1 MKWRHTKESENS
13 SLPNPDV
20 QKDSSRKLAKDNTK
34 SSTDKTV
41 LEDEEDVEIEVD
53 VWDVEVYIE
62 YR

>member
-20 QKDSSRKLAKDNTK
+20 QKDSVKKLAKDNTK

-41 LEDEEDVEIEVD
+41 FEDEDDVEIEVD
-53 VWDVEVYIE
+53 V
-62 YR
+62 